1 MFPPLEDA
9 LSPCAGPFLLEQGLF
24 RLQVQVQIYA
34 IQAQVGAPGLL
45 QWSVRLVISAQV
57 MISALRWAPHSMGGL
72 LKKKEREG
80 HLGVR
85 GLSV

>member
-1 MFPPLEDA
+1 MD
-9 LSPCAGPFLLEQGLF
+9 F
-24 RLQVQVQIYA
+24 RARLRGSVVRVQ
-34 IQAQVGAPGLL
+34 
-45 QWSVRLVISAQV
+45 LVISAQV